1 MLDKAH
7 MALQVAARWLVG
19 GQPLDPRVVAV
30 LREVART
37 GSLNQAVATL
47 RMSYRNAWGLL
58 GRTER
63 ALRRPLLVLR
73 RGQGARLTA
82 FGESLLQ
89 ADSAAAEILARGLAA
104 ELKALNQES
113 APGASQAR
121 ARPLVVHASHD
132 FALAALRDLLSTD
145 PSAPGMELHFR
156 GSLDSLADLAH
167 GLCEVAGFHVPADPA
182 DDRAYDPYRPLLR
195 ARSLRLVHFVT
206 RRQGLMVARG
216 NPKGIRGLADL
227 GDGRVRFINRQ
238 QGSGTRAYFEYLLSV
253 QRLRPEQIAG
263 YQSEEFTH
271 AAIAATVASGMA
283 DAGFGIEA
291 AARQQELDFIPLGT
305 ERYLLAARRGT
316 VTGAAVQAILAT
328 LGSPEFRGICRRL
341 SGYDPAGAGEIVET
355 RDVLAASGAVDRA
368 ARRVRDRKK

>member
-1 MLDKAH
+1 

-19 GQPLDPRVVAV
+19 GQPLDPRVLPV
-30 LREVART
+30 LREIART

-89 ADSAAAEILARGLAA
+89 ADNAADELLARGLAD

-113 APGASQAR
+113 APGASQTR

-132 FALAALRDLLSTD
+132 FALAGLRDLLSTG
-145 PSAPGMELHFR
+145 PSAPGLELHFR
-156 GSLDSLADLAH
+156 GSLDSLADLGN
-167 GLCEVAGFHVPADPA
+167 GLCDVAGFHVPAGP
-182 DDRAYDPYRPLLR
+182 DDEHAYDPYRPLLK
-195 ARSLRLVHFVT
+195 ARSLLLVRFVT

-216 NPKGIRGLADL
+216 NPKGVRALADL
-227 GDGRVRFINRQ
+227 ADGNVRFINRQ
-238 QGSGTRAYFEYLLSV
+238 QGSGTRVYFEHLLAR
-253 QRLRPEQIAG
+253 QRIRPARIAG
-263 YQSEEFTH
+263 FQNEEFTH
-271 AAIAATVASGMA
+271 AAVAATVASGMA

-291 AARQQELDFIPLGT
+291 AAKQQALDFIPLAA

-316 VTGAAVQAILAT
+316 LSTTAAQLVLKALQ
-328 LGSPEFRGICRRL
+328 SPEFGALCRKL
-341 SGYDPAGAGEIVET
+341 AGYDATGAGGIVGAK
-355 RDVLAASGAVDRA
+355 DLFASGALGRGS
-368 ARRVRDRKK
+368 R

>member
-1 MLDKAH
+1 

-19 GQPLDPRVVAV
+19 GQPLDPRVLAV
-30 LREVART
+30 LREVSRT

-89 ADSAAAEILARGLAA
+89 TDSAAAELLARGLAD
-104 ELKALNQES
+104 ELKALNQETPP
-113 APGASQAR
+113 AASQAR

-132 FALAALRDLLSTD
+132 FALAGLRDLLSSG

-156 GSLDSLADLAH
+156 GSLDSLADL
-167 GLCEVAGFHVPADPA
+167 GNGQCDVAGFHVPADPV
-182 DDRAYDPYRPLLR
+182 DEHAYDSYRPLLKT
-195 ARSLRLVHFVT
+195 RSLALIRFVT

-216 NPKGIRGLADL
+216 NPREIRTLADL
-227 GDGRVRFINRQ
+227 AGGRVRFINRQ
-238 QGSGTRAYFEYLLSV
+238 QGSGTRVYFEHLLAA
-253 QRLRPEQIAG
+253 QRIRPARIAG
-263 YQSEEFTH
+263 YQNEEFTH
-271 AAIAATVASGMA
+271 AAVAATVASGMA

-291 AARQQELDFIPLGT
+291 AARQQELDFIPLAT
-305 ERYLLAARRGT
+305 ERYFLAARRGT
-316 VTGAAVQAILAT
+316 LAGTAAKTMLDT
-328 LGSPEFRGICRRL
+328 LRGPEFRACCQKL
-341 SGYDPAGAGEIVET
+341 PGYDATGSGEIVSAKAM
-355 RDVLAASGAVDRA
+355 LSAA
-368 ARRVRDRKK
+368 